1 MQSYLEVIEELSKS
15 VNLRNGEIDKFTEE
29 ILIKSSDLLG
39 CARCNAWLFEKE
51 QSKLA
56 SLLSYS
62 RINNSLKVDA
72 PLTKKTLPNYF
83 KFLQKN
89 SLIVSDNA
97 RNEPMN
103 SELLEGYI
111 IPNQIMSMIDVPLRS
126 EGKMIGV
133 ICFEHVRENHSWTF
147 NEQNF
152 TQSVAQ
158 LLSLALE
165 TNKKREYRIELEK
178 IIGQKEVLLSEIIHR
193 VKNNMSVIMSLL
205 NLQKSKTKDAH
216 HAGLFDE
223 IKDKVYSMAII
234 QEQLHT
240 NNTIDRIDLG
250 DYLQNLVANLNNSY
264 GLGKAVNINLDL
276 DDNIGLDVSKAI
288 PCGLISNEI
297 LTNSFKYAFNN
308 EEETRELS
316 ISLHE
321 INDSIQLY
329 FKDNGPGF
337 DLDVAKSGMGL
348 ELIRD
353 LSDQIDAE
361 IDIQIDDGVG
371 IKLLFPSA

>member
-1 MQSYLEVIEELSKS
+1 MQTYLEAIEELSKS
-15 VNLRNGEIDKFTEE
+15 VNLHNGEIDNFTEE
-29 ILIKSSDLLG
+29 ILVNASEVLG
-39 CARCNAWLFEKE
+39 CARCNAWLFEEE
-51 QSKLA
+51 QSRLV

-62 RINNSLKVDA
+62 NVDHSFKVEE
-72 PLTKKTLPNYF
+72 PLTKHLLPNYF
-83 KFLQKN
+83 KYLRKN

-97 RNEPMN
+97 RIEPMN
-103 SELLEGYI
+103 TELLEGYI
-111 IPNQIMSMIDVPLRS
+111 IPNQIISMIDVPLRS

-133 ICFEHVRENHSWTF
+133 ICFEHVRKKHSWTA

-165 TNKKREYRIELEK
+165 TNKKREYRVELEK

-193 VKNNMSVIMSLL
+193 VKNNMSVIISML
-205 NLQKSKTKDAH
+205 NLQKEKTKDAH
-216 HAGLFDE
+216 HAELFEE

-250 DYLQNLVANLNNSY
+250 DYLHNLVSNLNNSY

-297 LTNSFKYAFNN
+297 LTNSFKYAFNG
-308 EEETRELS
+308 EQETRELS

-329 FKDNGPGF
+329 FTDNGPGF
-337 DLDVAKSGMGL
+337 DLDAAKTGMGL

-353 LSDQIDAE
+353 LSEQIDAK
-361 IDIQIDDGVG
+361 IDIQIDNGVG
-371 IKLLFPSA
+371 IKLLFSNL